1 MMSFSKAVRF
11 RGCRINLRGASSRN
25 ACQAEGARGRP
36 HKLASMRREEQL
48 MAAHSLTFRA
58 FRGSLV
64 EDRSITVAS
73 AIIAGWTGR
82 DPVAREKHIAEL
94 EALGVARPISTPI
107 YYRVSRNLLTTADR
121 IEVVGENSSGEVEFV
136 LIRDGGRLWVGVGS
150 DHTDRKVET
159 YNVTVS
165 KQLCEKP
172 IASEL
177 WDFEEVV
184 PHWDSLHLRSWI
196 EEDAELRLY
205 QDGSVTSMLAPQNI
219 VAGFEPGGTLRD
231 GVAMFCGTLAA
242 KGGIRPSSRF
252 AFELSDPVLGRKIAH
267 SYSIVTLPIAG

>member
-1 MMSFSKAVRF
+1 MV
-11 RGCRINLRGASSRN
+11 
-25 ACQAEGARGRP
+25 
-36 HKLASMRREEQL
+36 
-48 MAAHSLTFRA
+48 AHSLTFRTC
-58 FRGSLV
+58 RGDRV
-64 EDRSITVAS
+64 EDRSIALDS

-94 EALGVARPISTPI
+94 EALGVARPASTPI
-107 YYRVSRNLLTTADR
+107 YYRVSSNLLTTADQ

-136 LIRDGGRLWVGVGS
+136 LIPDSGRLWLGVGS

-172 IASEL
+172 IASVL

-184 PHWDSLHLRSWI
+184 PHWDSLQLRSWI
-196 EEDAELRLY
+196 EEDGERRLY
-205 QDGSVTSMLAPQNI
+205 QEGSVVNMLTPQSI
-219 VAGFEPGGTLRD
+219 IAGFEPGGTLRE
-231 GVAMFCGTLAA
+231 GAAMFCGTLAA

-252 AFELSDPVLGRKIAH
+252 SFELSDPVLGRKITH
-267 SYSIVTLPIAG
+267 SYDIVSLPVVG

>member
-1 MMSFSKAVRF
+1 
-11 RGCRINLRGASSRN
+11 
-25 ACQAEGARGRP
+25 
-36 HKLASMRREEQL
+36 

-58 FRGSLV
+58 CHGSRV
-64 EDRSITVAS
+64 ENRSIALDR

-94 EALGVARPISTPI
+94 EALGVARPACTPI

-177 WDFEEVV
+177 WDFEEVA
-184 PHWDSLHLRSWI
+184 PHWDSLQLRSWI
-196 EEDAELRLY
+196 EEDGERRLY
-205 QDGSVTSMLAPQNI
+205 QDGSVTSMLAPQDI
-219 VAGFEPGGTLRD
+219 VAGFEPGSTLSE
-231 GVAMFCGTLAA
+231 GAAMFCGTLAA

-252 AFELSDPVLGRKIAH
+252 SFELSDPVLGRRITH
-267 SYSIVTLPIAG
+267 TYGIVALPIVG

>member
-1 MMSFSKAVRF
+1 
-11 RGCRINLRGASSRN
+11 
-25 ACQAEGARGRP
+25 
-36 HKLASMRREEQL
+36 
-48 MAAHSLTFRA
+48 MAAHSLIFRA
-58 FRGSLV
+58 YRGNRV
-64 EDRSITVAS
+64 ENRSIALDC

-94 EALGVARPISTPI
+94 EALGVARPASAPI
-107 YYRVSRNLLTTADR
+107 YYRVSRNLLTTADQ

-136 LIRDGGRLWVGVGS
+136 LIRDDGRLWLGVGS

-159 YNVTVS
+159 YNITVS

-184 PHWDSLHLRSWI
+184 PHWDSLQLRSWI
-196 EEDAELRLY
+196 KEDGGLQLY
-205 QDGSVTSMLAPQNI
+205 QEGSVASMLAPQAI
-219 VAGFEPGGTLRD
+219 IAGFESGGTLHE
-231 GVAMFCGTLAA
+231 GAAMFCGTLAA

-252 AFELSDPVLGRKIAH
+252 SFELSDPVLGRRIAH
-267 SYSIVTLPIAG
+267 SYDIVALPVVG